1 MRHLTAAQKG
11 EGGGWH
17 YVSLHRSRGG
27 YPLGY
32 CAEHEPHPTEEEARE
47 CYAQWQRDHV
57 LLDGLWADWTGCQV
71 GECDAPTK
79 KHARIVGDGFRSASL
94 CDRHLDLDH
103 AIGVLG
109 LDSPAG
115 DSWVS

>member
-17 YVSLHRSRGG
+17 YVSLHRKRGG

-32 CAEHEPHPTEEEARE
+32 CASHEPHETEKDARE
-47 CYAQWQRDHV
+47 CYAMYQRDHV
-57 LLDGLWADWTGCQV
+57 KLDGLWADWAGCQAP
-71 GECDAPTK
+71 GCDAPTQT
-79 KHARIVGDGFRSASL
+79 HARIEGDGFHAASL
-94 CDRHLDLDH
+94 CKDHLDYDH
-103 AIGVLG
+103 AVAALG

-115 DSWVS
+115 DAWVS